1 MKFIMVIVICFGADM
16 CKSIFDKQAFN
27 SYNECVESTKIV
39 AQYMK
44 DAYPNSSGEIH
55 CFTEQEFNDYQKY
68 LENGGKSELTTP
80 NPDAS

>member
-1 MKFIMVIVICFGADM
+1 MVIVICFGADM

-39 AQYMK
+39 AQYMN
-44 DAYPNSSGEIH
+44 DAYPSSSGEIH

-68 LENGGKSELTTP
+68 LENGGKSELTIP